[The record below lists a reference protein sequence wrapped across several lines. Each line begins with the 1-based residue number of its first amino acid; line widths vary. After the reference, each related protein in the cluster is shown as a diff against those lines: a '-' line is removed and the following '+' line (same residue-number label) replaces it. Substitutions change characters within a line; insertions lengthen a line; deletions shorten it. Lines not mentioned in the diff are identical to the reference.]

1 MIIAADKG
9 SNELAAERYLSQ
21 PIKDSYGR
29 DISHSYVIHE
39 LRDFDLRGS
48 LLRINSIVEGE
59 KQPELIVIIEGID
72 QDLLHFETSFNEG
85 RIRMVD
91 NDDESRQQLR
101 FIVTNNGTDTDDHLQ
116 PSDAYTLPFN
126 KSLLG
131 EWLST
136 EFEELPERF
145 GILTGGDG
153 NDTLFGSTRLAPVPV
168 VYLDGGTGNDVI
180 YGSDVNS
187 YTDRLLGQEGN
198 DKLHGLRGENILS
211 GGPGEDELY
220 GGFNNDTLEGGPG
233 ADWLEAGAGFDTAS
247 YSEDKSGVV
256 VNLSWNESPIVVL
269 PAEGGDATLIN
280 PELTLNELS
289 GDLREIAE
297 DLVSSG
303 YLRLDPTTNVRNFVE
318 TIFGDNGK
326 IPVPEIFDRTAS
338 NPLLLTPERS
348 HHYIN
353 VVPAASTNYELSD
366 GQNKIKIK
374 TGEDYVIPVETK
386 PSTTYTL
393 SDGKQS
399 ISASTSD
406 HTDLDELVTRLQE
419 QSDYKNLEFTIYADN
434 DSNTIKLS
442 YEEGIEPINL
452 ATLKASNNDVITA
465 EDATTHDKDIC
476 WT

>member
-1 MIIAADKG
+1 MARIIKDKDVSKIAYRSQLLTADPVLAEWSSEVNNFTNADIVNVMQGTVLSDEFRIGDRHGFFYREDLGTANSDDNANIVVIKDFNPFMDTLVLHEPEEASFVWDQVLYPKDAANGDLIIAADKG

-101 FIVTNNGTDTDDHLQ
+101 FIVTNHGTDTDDHLQ
-116 PSDAYTLPFN
+116 PSDAYTLPFD

-136 EFEELPERF
+136 EFAELPERF

-233 ADWLEAGAGFDTAS
+233 ADWLEAGSGFDTAS
-247 YSEDKSGVV
+247 YSEDQAAVV
-256 VNLSWNESPIVVL
+256 VNLSWRESPIVVL

-280 PELTLNELS
+280 PELTLNELN

-303 YLRLDPTTNVRNFVE
+303 YLRLDPKTSVSNF
-318 TIFGDNGK
+318 
-326 IPVPEIFDRTAS
+326 R
-338 NPLLLTPERS
+338 
-348 HHYIN
+348 
-353 VVPAASTNYELSD
+353 
-366 GQNKIKIK
+366 
-374 TGEDYVIPVETK
+374 
-386 PSTTYTL
+386 
-393 SDGKQS
+393 
-399 ISASTSD
+399 
-406 HTDLDELVTRLQE
+406 
-419 QSDYKNLEFTIYADN
+419 
-434 DSNTIKLS
+434 
-442 YEEGIEPINL
+442 
-452 ATLKASNNDVITA
+452 
-465 EDATTHDKDIC
+465 
-476 WT
+476 